1 MANYYNDNKA
11 LKLHLQHPLMEK
23 IVALKERDYADA
35 EKFDYAPVDFADA
48 MDNYDRVLE
57 IVGELC
63 GTTIADNAESVDHE
77 GPTVADGRVT
87 YASGTQ
93 QNLDACRKAGLMGM
107 SMPRRFGGLNFPI
120 TPYIMAA
127 DIVSRADTG
136 FENLWGL
143 QDCAETLYEFG
154 TEEQRERFIPRVC
167 AGETMSMDLTEP
179 DAGSDLQSVML
190 KATEAPDGTW
200 RLNGVKRFITN
211 GDSDIHLV
219 LARSEDGT
227 KDGRGLSMFI
237 YDKRDGGV
245 DVRRI
250 ENKMGIKG
258 SPTCELVYKNAKA
271 ELCGSR
277 RLGLIKY
284 VMALM
289 NGARLGIAAQSVGV
303 SEIAWREADAYAHE
317 RQQFGKPIAEFPAV
331 REILATMKA
340 KLDATRCLLYET
352 SRYVDMYK
360 AYEDIARERSL
371 TADERKEMKLYN
383 KLADACTPLAKGLSS
398 EYCNQNAYDA
408 IQIHGGSG
416 FMKDYACE
424 RVYRDARITSIYE
437 GTTQLQV
444 VAAIRHVLT
453 GTYAQL
459 VEGYKAMTVAPELE
473 AQVKILDEM
482 FAKYQKAVDHVKE
495 VNEAEY
501 TDFMAR
507 RLVEMAG
514 DCVMGWLLV
523 TDASRS
529 LGSSDTDVAA
539 AAADLAR
546 SAKVYVNLA
555 AADVERA
562 SSFIASVAP
571 ADLAAYQA

>member
-167 AGETMSMDLTEP
+167 VGETMSMDLTEP

-529 LGSSDTDVAA
+529 LGSADADVAA

>member
-154 TEEQRERFIPRVC
+154 SEEQRERFIPRVC

-459 VEGYKAMTVAPELE
+459 VEGCKAMTVAPELE

-495 VNEAEY
+495 INEAEY

-529 LGSSDTDVAA
+529 LGSSDADVAA

>member
-1 MANYYNDNKA
+1 MANFYTDNPD
-11 LKLHLQHPLMEK
+11 LKLHLQHPLMRK

-35 EKFDYAPVDFADA
+35 KDYDYAPVDFDDA
-48 MDNYDRVLE
+48 MDNYNRVLE
-57 IVGELC
+57 IVGDLC
-63 GTTIADNAESVDHE
+63 GTTIADNAESVDHD
-77 GPTVADGRVT
+77 GPTVANGRVT
-87 YASGTQ
+87 YAPGTQ
-93 QNLDACRKAGLMGM
+93 VNLEACRKAGLMGM
-107 SMPRRFGGLNFPI
+107 AMPRRFGGLNFPI

-154 TEEQRERFIPRVC
+154 NEEQREKYIPRVC
-167 AGETMSMDLTEP
+167 QGETMSMDLTEP

-190 KATEAPDGTW
+190 KATEQPDGTW
-200 RLNGVKRFITN
+200 VLNGVKRFITN
-211 GDSDIHLV
+211 GDADIHLV
-219 LARSEDGT
+219 LARSESGT

-237 YDKRDGGV
+237 YDKRQGGV
-245 DVRRI
+245 NVRRI
-250 ENKMGIKG
+250 ENKLGIKG

-303 SEIAWREADAYAHE
+303 SEIAYREALAYAND
-317 RQQFGKPIAEFPAV
+317 RKQFGKAIVEFPAV
-331 REILATMKA
+331 QEILATMKA
-340 KLDATRCLLYET
+340 KLDAMRCLLYET
-352 SRYVDMYK
+352 SRYVDLYK

-371 TADERKEMKLYN
+371 TPEERQEMKLYN

-398 EYCNQNAYDA
+398 EYCNQNAYDC

-424 RVYRDARITSIYE
+424 RIYRDARITSIYE

-444 VAAIRHVLT
+444 VAAIRHVFT
-453 GTYAQL
+453 GTYNQL
-459 VEGYKAMTVAPELE
+459 IDTYAAMDIAPELE
-473 AQVKILDEM
+473 AQKAIVEKMVE
-482 FAKYQKAVDHVKE
+482 KYNAAVKAVHETNDQ
-495 VNEAEY
+495 AY

-507 RLVEMAG
+507 HLVEMAG
-514 DCVMGWLLV
+514 DVVMSYLLL
-523 TDASRS
+523 TDSTRYESDS
-529 LGSSDTDVAA
+529 LK
-539 AAADLAR
+539 R

-555 AADVERA
+555 AADIEKHSA
-562 SSFIASVAP
+562 FISTVTPGEMPLYKA
-571 ADLAAYQA
+571 

>member
-1 MANYYNDNKA
+1 MANFYTDNPD
-11 LKLHLQHPLMEK
+11 LKLHLQHPLMRK

-35 EKFDYAPVDFADA
+35 KDYDYAPVDFDDA
-48 MDNYDRVLE
+48 MDNYNRVLE
-57 IVGELC
+57 IVGDLC
-63 GTTIADNAESVDHE
+63 GTTIADNAESVDHD
-77 GPTVADGRVT
+77 GPTVANGRVT
-87 YASGTQ
+87 YAPGTQ
-93 QNLDACRKAGLMGM
+93 VNLEACRKAGLMGM
-107 SMPRRFGGLNFPI
+107 AMPRRFGGLNFPI

-154 TEEQRERFIPRVC
+154 NEEQREKYIPRVC
-167 AGETMSMDLTEP
+167 QGETMSMDLTEP

-190 KATEAPDGTW
+190 KATEQPDGTW
-200 RLNGVKRFITN
+200 VLNGVKRFITN
-211 GDSDIHLV
+211 GDADIHLV
-219 LARSEDGT
+219 LARSESGT

-237 YDKRDGGV
+237 YDKRQGGV
-245 DVRRI
+245 NVRRI
-250 ENKMGIKG
+250 ENKLGIKG

-303 SEIAWREADAYAHE
+303 SEIAYREALAYAND
-317 RQQFGKPIAEFPAV
+317 RKQFGKAIVEFPAV
-331 REILATMKA
+331 QEILATMKA

-352 SRYVDMYK
+352 SRYVDLYK

-371 TADERKEMKLYN
+371 TPEERQEMKLYN

-398 EYCNQNAYDA
+398 EYCNQNAYDC

-424 RVYRDARITSIYE
+424 RIYRDARITSIYE

-444 VAAIRHVLT
+444 VAAIRHVFT
-453 GTYAQL
+453 GTYNQL
-459 VEGYKAMTVAPELE
+459 IDTYAAMDIAPELE
-473 AQVKILDEM
+473 AQKAIVEKMVE
-482 FAKYQKAVDHVKE
+482 KYNAAVKAVHETNDQ
-495 VNEAEY
+495 AY

-507 RLVEMAG
+507 HLVEMAG
-514 DCVMGWLLV
+514 DVVMSYLLL
-523 TDASRS
+523 TDSTRYESDS
-529 LGSSDTDVAA
+529 LK
-539 AAADLAR
+539 R

-555 AADVERA
+555 AADVEKHSA
-562 SSFIASVAP
+562 FISTVTPGEMPLYKA
-571 ADLAAYQA
+571 

>member
-1 MANYYNDNKA
+1 MANFYTDNPE
-11 LKLHLQHPLMEK
+11 LKHHLTHPLMQK
-23 IVALKERDYADA
+23 IVELKERNFADA
-35 EKFDYAPVDFADA
+35 EKFDYAPLNFDDA
-48 MDNYDRVLE
+48 MDSYDKVLE
-57 IVGELC
+57 IVGDIC
-63 GTTIADNAESVDHE
+63 GGKISENAEGVDHE
-77 GPTVADGRVT
+77 GPKVVDGHVE
-87 YASGTQ
+87 YASGTKE
-93 QNLDACRKAGLMGM
+93 NLDLCRKAGLMGM
-107 SMPRRFGGLNFPI
+107 SMPRRLGGLNFPI

-143 QDCAETLYEFG
+143 QDCAETIYEFAD
-154 TEEQRERFIPRVC
+154 EDQKQRYIPRVC
-167 AGETMSMDLTEP
+167 KGETMSMDLTEP

-190 KATEAPDGTW
+190 KATEQPDGTW

-219 LARSEDGT
+219 LARSEEGT

-245 DVRRI
+245 TVRRI

-303 SEIAWREADAYAHE
+303 SERAYREALDYAKE
-317 RQQFGKPIAEFPAV
+317 RKQFGKAIIEFPAV
-331 REILATMKA
+331 YEMLAVMKA
-340 KLDATRCLLYET
+340 KLDASRALLYET
-352 SRYVDMYK
+352 SRFVDMYK
-360 AYEDIARERSL
+360 VYEDIAKERTL
-371 TADERKEMKLYN
+371 TADERKEMKYYS
-383 KLADACTPLAKGLSS
+383 KFADACTPLAKGLGS
-398 EYCNQNAYDA
+398 EYCNQNAYDS

-444 VAAIRHVLT
+444 VAAIRHVTT
-453 GTYAQL
+453 GTYHSLIKTYQEQDVKPEFEGMKTMLGELTDIYATA
-459 VEGYKAMTVAPELE
+459 VEKVTAL
-473 AQVKILDEM
+473 K
-482 FAKYQKAVDHVKE
+482 
-495 VNEAEY
+495 NSEY

-514 DCVMGWLLV
+514 EIIMAYLVMY
-523 TDASRS
+523 DANRNEAFAHS
-529 LGSSDTDVAA
+529 
-539 AAADLAR
+539 
-546 SAKVYVNLA
+546 
-555 AADVERA
+555 ADVYSKMVQA
-562 SSFIASVAP
+562 NVAKHSDFINNFNPEQLVCYKA
-571 ADLAAYQA
+571 